1 MKLELVGLEAFTG
14 SHARGAVGRH
24 AEACRHRAS
33 DGARPVDPVPRRA
46 LVGPRPDNRR
56 VARRDIRRLS
66 KSLGVTFVIVTHDLG
81 SVFVAMDRVILL
93 DRRAKGIIAEGDPR
107 RLRDETTDPRVRAF
121 FRREAEP
128 VAS

>member
-1 MKLELVGLEAFTG
+1 MKDILLTVPDALKVKLDQNRAEGYTLKGYINAVLERELVDAT
-14 SHARGAVGRH
+14 
-24 AEACRHRAS
+24 
-33 DGARPVDPVPRRA
+33 
-46 LVGPRPDNRR
+46 
-56 VARRDIRRLS
+56 IRRLS
-66 KSLGVTFVIVTHDLG
+66 DNLGVTFVIVTHDLG

-107 RLRDETTDPRVRAF
+107 AIRDHTTDPRVRAF